1 MHSRNDNDQ
10 RKPESR
16 SDNAGA
22 SSPNPWLAYATS
34 EAGNGHHWPI
44 AVTFFKDKFAKT
56 KSCEQLTLP
65 DLREQIAR
73 VTANT
78 KASLPWLKLA
88 VFGNQP
94 NEENCL
100 RYDANVIEITGA
112 EGDYDG
118 EQIAFDTAVAT
129 IERAGVRA
137 LLYTSPS
144 HNPLKPRWRV
154 LVPFSE
160 PLPPASRAPMV
171 ARLNGLFNGAL
182 GIESFTLSQSYYFG
196 SIKRNPDHRA
206 VVTDGDFIDHRDD
219 LDAGAIFK
227 TNNDEQQASG
237 VAGSRNPFTDYAN
250 RDNQWRAL
258 NNAALANLPAWV
270 PQLFRGAKVR
280 KGKGYRISSEMLG
293 RNLQEDISITPD
305 GIKDFGIHD
314 IGDERQG
321 RRTPIDLVIEHGGK
335 TFDEATEWLRQ
346 RLGISSAAYASA
358 ADIVDV
364 SYQRPRPTIKV
375 PLNDAPKMPVMNL
388 LNKVLGA
395 STADKPP
402 TRGLNGTMT
411 RVAKMRIPNTH
422 AFSSDDA
429 NAEHPEDDKDK
440 LPAPDQYLLLT
451 MNELETAELIEQ
463 HIDFVDIKGRSVC
476 LPISFV
482 KHYRTR
488 FDEKLPTVAAIA
500 LAPIVLAS
508 GELLAP
514 KGLDRTRGT
523 VFEIPD
529 EVRAIMP
536 RPVDC
541 SGAAVVEAMRF
552 LCDEWLCD
560 VLTDYQGKCII
571 IAAALTMIE
580 RSLLP
585 DRPAFWVTAG
595 RRGGGK
601 TTTLS
606 MLISAITGNL
616 PAASAWSTNE
626 EERRKA
632 IMAQFMFGAPYILW
646 DNITR
651 GSQINCPHIEKSC
664 TSAFYSDRKLG
675 VSEIVTTSASTI
687 HFFTGN
693 NVGPRGDLASRSLKV
708 EINVDRPDP
717 ENRLFQHADP
727 IGWTENHRA
736 RLLRAFY
743 TILIGNPQLKTK
755 RNAPSKTRFKL
766 WWRLVGAAVE
776 HAARLHGA
784 ATPIDFEIIF
794 RSQEDTEDEES
805 LTLAEVLNAMLQR
818 WPKGFVASDVAG
830 VINDA
835 RSFNTSTSA
844 DLVFSGMLQGFLYP
858 TIQHDRYVSPRSVGK
873 QLGKHRNNPVR
884 YDQQQVLTLRSRSDH
899 SVVKGSLQYFIEV
912 KVG

>member
-1 MHSRNDNDQ
+1 MLD
-10 RKPESR
+10 
-16 SDNAGA
+16 
-22 SSPNPWLAYATS
+22 
-34 EAGNGHHWPI
+34 
-44 AVTFFKDKFAKT
+44 FAKDGKGRFGFPGVPGT
-56 KSCEQLTLP
+56 RKSYCSKKYAEDGRNWGMTRNP
-65 DLREQIAR
+65 DTIR
-73 VTANT
+73 
-78 KASLPWLKLA
+78 KYWKDHP
-88 VFGNQP
+88 
-94 NEENCL
+94 
-100 RYDANVIEITGA
+100 DANVCLVTGA
-112 EGDYDG
+112 INRLFVIDVDTVEGHKNLTQDG
-118 EQIAFDTAVAT
+118 QLELDKLIADNGGEWPITPM
-129 IERAGVRA
+129 VR
-137 LLYTSPS
+137 SPS
-144 HNPLKPRWRV
+144 GSVHYYFRWPDGDGITISNNNTGKVGPGIDVLGDNGMVLAPPSVKPDVGCYEWLTGPEIKPANAPQWLLD
-154 LVPFSE
+154 LVVEKVVPHEPSE
-160 PLPPASRAPMV
+160 PQAPTEKLAAAMDLIPNEGLNAEWCLEKDDGTIKKFTGWGAWNNFGMALYRASGGSAEGRKIWMKFSAKNKDKYNEEDAAFAWDERYRKSLPTKI
-171 ARLNGLFNGAL
+171 GA
-182 GIESFTLSQSYYFG
+182 GT
-196 SIKRNPDHRA
+196 
-206 VVTDGDFIDHRDD
+206 
-219 LDAGAIFK
+219 IFK
-227 TNNDEQQASG
+227 IANYLSSNWSAVWDEEHPEI
-237 VAGSRNPFTDYAN
+237 VAP
-250 RDNQWRAL
+250 
-258 NNAALANLPAWV
+258 
-270 PQLFRGAKVR
+270 
-280 KGKGYRISSEMLG
+280 
-293 RNLQEDISITPD
+293 
-305 GIKDFGIHD
+305 
-314 IGDERQG
+314 
-321 RRTPIDLVIEHGGK
+321 
-335 TFDEATEWLRQ
+335 
-346 RLGISSAAYASA
+346 AYAGA
-358 ADIVDV
+358 ADIVAI
-364 SYQRPRPTIKV
+364 SYQPPRPTIKV
-375 PLNDAPKMPVMNL
+375 PLNDAPKMPVMNQ
-388 LNKVLGA
+388 LNKVLAA
-395 STADKPP
+395 SPADKPP
-402 TRGLNGTMT
+402 ARGLNGTMT
-411 RVAKMRIPNTH
+411 RVAKMRIPHTH
-422 AFSSDDA
+422 AFSADDA
-429 NAEHPEDDKDK
+429 NAEHPEDNKNK

-451 MNELETAELIEQ
+451 MNDLETAELIEQ
-463 HIDFVDIKGRSVC
+463 HIDFINGKGRSVC
-476 LPISFV
+476 LPIPFI

-488 FDEKLPTVAAIA
+488 TDEKLPTVAAIA

-514 KGLDRTRGT
+514 KGLDRTRGI

-529 EVRAIMP
+529 QVRAIMP

-541 SGAAVVEAMRF
+541 TDAAVAEAMRF

-560 VLTDYQGKCII
+560 VLTDYHGKCII

-717 ENRLFQHADP
+717 ENRVFQHADP

-736 RLLRAFY
+736 SLVRAFY

-776 HAARLHGA
+776 HAAKQHSA

-805 LTLAEVLNAMLQR
+805 LTLAEVLNALSQR
-818 WPKGFVASDVAG
+818 WPKGLVASDVAG

-835 RSFNTSTSA
+835 RSFNSNASA
-844 DLVFSGMLQGFLYP
+844 DSVFSGMLQGFLYP

-899 SVVKGSLQYFIEV
+899 SVVKGSLEYFIEV
-912 KVG
+912 KAV